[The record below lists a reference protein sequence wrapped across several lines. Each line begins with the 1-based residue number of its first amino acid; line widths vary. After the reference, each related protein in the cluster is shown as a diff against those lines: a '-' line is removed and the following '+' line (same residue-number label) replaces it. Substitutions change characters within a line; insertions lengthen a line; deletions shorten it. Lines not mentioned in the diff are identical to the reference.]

1 MVDSG
6 KLAKTLLKV
15 LLGKQ
20 AKTIGQISRLKA
32 IKCFAADKDL
42 LQQIVD
48 GLVEK
53 NELTKIDAP
62 RPKYCI
68 YEQPQ
73 PSLAEVFETR
83 LATIEGKL
91 DKILALLSSNNEALD
106 LSAQEL
112 YLMVGKVD
120 EEHNCHNLVPLP
132 LLYGHCKN
140 RVSIEQFHQLLLAMA
155 AIERVDLQARSDR
168 SSLSPDDLAIGI
180 EDPYRGLLYYVGRKV
195 S

>member
-15 LLGKQ
+15 LIGKQ

-32 IKCFAADKDL
+32 IKCFTADIDL
-42 LQQIVD
+42 LRQLVD
-48 GLVEK
+48 ELVEK

-68 YEQPQ
+68 YERPQ
-73 PSLAEVFETR
+73 PSLEEVLVSR

-91 DKILALLSSNNEALD
+91 DKILALLASKNQRAE

-112 YLMVGKVD
+112 FLMVGKVD
-120 EEHNCHNLVPLP
+120 AEHNCHNLVPLP
-132 LLYGHCKN
+132 LLYAQCKN

-155 AIERVDLQARSDR
+155 EDEQVDLQARSDR
-168 SSLSPDDLAIGI
+168 ASLSPDDLAKGI

-195 S
+195 C